1 MDIKANI
8 AKNIAELRQKNGM
21 TQLEIAEHLNYSDK
35 AISKWE
41 RGESLPDI
49 TVLAAIAELFHV
61 TLDYL
66 IKEEHSPEETAAHDE
81 ERALRKKSIWQ
92 NRSIVTCLGV
102 VAVWFVALAFFV
114 IAELVSKADWH
125 TFAFVYALPLS
136 AVIWLVFNSVWF
148 NRRRNY
154 FIVSVLMW
162 AILFAICMSFRNFT
176 ENNIWTLFSLGAI
189 GQLIILLCSRL
200 KIVQTGDK
208 KTIEFRKKEK

>member
-8 AKNIAELRQKNGM
+8 SKNIAELRLKSGM
-21 TQLEIAEHLNYSDK
+21 TQLEFAEHLNYSDK
-35 AISKWE
+35 AVSKWE

-49 TVLAAIAELFHV
+49 TVLAAIAQLFHV

-66 IKEEHSPEETAAHDE
+66 IQEEHSPEETAAHE
-81 ERALRKKSIWQ
+81 EAHAIRRRSIWQ

-102 VAVWFVALAFFV
+102 IAVWFAALAFFV
-114 IAELVSKADWH
+114 IAELVSKENWH
-125 TFAFVYALPLS
+125 TFAFVYAMPAS
-136 AVIWLVFNSVWF
+136 AIVWLVFNSVWF

-162 AILFAICMSFRNFT
+162 TGLFALCMSFKNFAD
-176 ENNIWTLFSLGAI
+176 NIWTLFSLGAL
-189 GQLIILLCSRL
+189 GQLIILLCSHL
-200 KIVQTGDK
+200 KIVQTDGK

>member
-21 TQLEIAEHLNYSDK
+21 TQLEFAEHLNYSDK

-49 TVLAAIAELFHV
+49 TVLAAIAALFHV

-66 IKEEHSPEETAAHDE
+66 IKEEHTPEETAAHDE
-81 ERALRKKSIWQ
+81 ERALRKRSIWQ
-92 NRSIVTCLGV
+92 NRSIVTVLGV
-102 VAVWFVALAFFV
+102 LAVWFAALAFFV
-114 IAELVSKADWH
+114 IIELVSKADWH
-125 TFAFVYALPLS
+125 AFAFVYAMPVS
-136 AVIWLVFNSVWF
+136 VVVWLVFNSVWF

-154 FIVSVLMW
+154 LIVSVLMW
-162 AILFAICMSFRNFT
+162 TALFALCMSFKNFAD
-176 ENNIWTLFSLGAI
+176 NIWTLFSLGAV
-189 GQLIILLCSRL
+189 GQLIILLCSCL